1 MVSGSSVLAVGAYTS
16 LAVVADTLPDCDA
29 CVASCGIPTV
39 TETVYGCCP
48 APSTATVTVT
58 ETVVGCCQPPEHS
71 TINIISTVYVT
82 DIVSDIYT
90 QVVPTTE
97 WETQIATETISYA
110 VTVTEAVC
118 TGPPQSG
125 YPPIET
131 YPAEPYPVPSEGEP
145 SAAPTYGVRRI
156 RAPPP
161 ELPDCVYYTTTI
173 WETTTQESTQTIH
186 VSNISTLTVHQPT
199 TYYETEIVVSGSVST
214 YVSTYTYIS
223 VLPTTVVS
231 DRTEYV
237 TETYISVSTF
247 TEEVDVT
254 DYQTITNT
262 ATAIETATATATQTL
277 VETEVVTLTG
287 EVTTIA
293 GEVTTLPGEVTTL
306 PGEVTTLPGE
316 VTTLPGET
324 ITTTITETGPETT
337 VTVTEDGEVIISVVP
352 GPTSVITTTVVLPPV
367 TVTVRP
373 PVTACPAPTNI
384 PGVNP
389 DMPFDPSSNRT
400 WGCEPGFV
408 CNPPKPEGCNLWADS
423 PANDYVCKPKYCV
436 PSPHYALATW
446 PEGETSYY
454 PPSEGY
460 FNLNPNA
467 FGLPFSIFDYETI
480 VKEWKHKTWTITT
493 GNWASATEL
502 SVYPPRSP
510 TTTPVAPPPVYE
522 TYAHGYVRRQND
534 DDEAE
539 DGTTAPAICFDD
551 CNNCYIEAEAV
562 GKTPRLCAADSQ
574 FRADLLTCTTCIDAN
589 AVNGVLTRRLYVTPK
604 FAQFLDYCDSQ
615 EPDEVT
621 TSSVASL
628 PPQES
633 AVVSSSGS
641 DDDVTTTSAAP
652 VNPSTSARPIS
663 SPSTSEEASSTS
675 EPETS
680 DEPTATESASLGE
693 PQTTSSAEASE
704 IAESDAA
711 SGGSATATA
720 TSDGAGASESIAAAV
735 SSAAEESVASQ
746 TSGAPGVSQ
755 TEEASPSSTGGGGE
769 GDDTDGDGQPD
780 TNASASGSG
789 AVGPSAGASGDES
802 DVPSTAS
809 GPVTVPT
816 NTDGEPITV
825 PTAAAGRVG
834 GSMFAV
840 AAPLVVMMLV

>member
-1 MVSGSSVLAVGAYTS
+1 MVSKSQVLAVGAYVS
-16 LAVVADTLPDCDA
+16 LALAQ
-29 CVASCGIPTV
+29 ASPYVPSCAAPTV

-48 APSTATVTVT
+48 APSTVNV
-58 ETVVGCCQPPEHS
+58 
-71 TINIISTVYVT
+71 ISTVYVT

-97 WETQIATETISYA
+97 WETISYA

-131 YPAEPYPVPSEGEP
+131 YPAEPYPVPSDAEP
-145 SAAPTYGVRRI
+145 SAPTYGEPPAPTTYAARRI

-173 WETTTQESTQTIH
+173 WETTTQLSTQ
-186 VSNISTLTVHQPT
+186 TVHQPT
-199 TYYETEIVVSGSVST
+199 TYFETETVVSGSVST
-214 YVSTYTYIS
+214 YVTTYTYIS
-223 VLPTTVVS
+223 VVPTTVVS

-237 TETYISVSTF
+237 TETYISVSTL

-254 DYQTITNT
+254 DYQTVTNT
-262 ATAIETATATATQTL
+262 ATATATATQTL
-277 VETEVVTLTG
+277 VETEVVTLPG

-293 GEVTTLPGEVTTL
+293 GEVTTLPGQVTTI
-306 PGEVTTLPGE
+306 PGEVTTLPGQ

-367 TVTVRP
+367 TVTDRP
-373 PVTACPAPTNI
+373 PVTPCPAPTNI

-389 DMPFDPSSNRT
+389 DIPYDPSSNRT

-423 PANDYVCKPKYCV
+423 PANDYVCLPKYCI

-480 VKEWKHKTWTITT
+480 VKTWKHKTWTITT

-510 TTTPVAPPPVYE
+510 TTTTIPASPPAYE
-522 TYAHGYVRRQND
+522 THAHGYGKRQND
-534 DDEAE
+534 DDDDDED

-562 GKTPRLCAADSQ
+562 GKSPRLCASDSQ

-604 FAQFLDYCDSQ
+604 FGQFLDYCDSQ
-615 EPDEVT
+615 DPDEVT
-621 TSSVASL
+621 TSSIASL
-628 PPQES
+628 PPQQS

-641 DDDVTTTSAAP
+641 GDDVTTTSAVAAES
-652 VNPSTSARPIS
+652 NPSTQPIS
-663 SPSTSEEASSTS
+663 SPSTSEEVSATSDAETSTLTVVTTTITTTS
-675 EPETS
+675 EPVASGVSSVTETAS
-680 DEPTATESASLGE
+680 QAEPE
-693 PQTTSSAEASE
+693 TTSSAEPSE
-704 IAESDAA
+704 SVESSAAAEGSTTVTGPSSGAGA
-711 SGGSATATA
+711 SGSSPAGESGSASQTGSAPGVSETEEA
-720 TSDGAGASESIAAAV
+720 SPSVSPSSASGQPDTGAGASESGAAGP
-735 SSAAEESVASQ
+735 SSGASGA
-746 TSGAPGVSQ
+746 SGAPG
-755 TEEASPSSTGGGGE
+755 AP
-769 GDDTDGDGQPD
+769 
-780 TNASASGSG
+780 
-789 AVGPSAGASGDES
+789 GASGNES
-802 DVPSTAS
+802 GVPSTTS
-809 GPVTVPT
+809 GVATVPT

-825 PTAAAGRVG
+825 PTAAANRL
-834 GSMFAV
+834 GSGALAAAV
-840 AAPLVVMMLV
+840 PFLVMMLV